1 MKADYIELMDG
12 RSVRM
17 LFNMNAVEIF
27 TDLSGVEL
35 VDFANTKVN
44 VGQLR
49 KLGYGCAIEG
59 ELADGRELK
68 MSEMEFGRFIS
79 VPAMVQMKDI
89 IERQMGEAQKKSD
102 HAPRRP
108 WYLKTLTRK

>member
-27 TDLSGVEL
+27 TDLSGMEL

-44 VGQLR
+44 IGQLR

-59 ELADGRELK
+59 ELADERELK
-68 MSEMEFGRFIS
+68 MSEMEFGRMVSI
-79 VPAMVQMKDI
+79 PTMVQMKEI
-89 IERQMGEAQKKSD
+89 IERQMGEAEKKSG
-102 HAPRRP
+102 HSPRRP
-108 WYLKTLTRK
+108 WYLKSQTRK